1 MPSDHAQAAENVHEG
16 SWQAPEEQHR
26 AGKELKGRRNKGVIA
41 ARATCKVE
49 GPGGQAE
56 DDGSN
61 ASGGAG
67 E

>member
-1 MPSDHAQAAENVHEG
+1 MYTRAVGRLRRNSIEQ
-16 SWQAPEEQHR
+16 EESS
-26 AGKELKGRRNKGVIA
+26 ELKGRRNKGVIA

-49 GPGGQAE
+49 GAGGQAE

-61 ASGGAG
+61 ARGGDG